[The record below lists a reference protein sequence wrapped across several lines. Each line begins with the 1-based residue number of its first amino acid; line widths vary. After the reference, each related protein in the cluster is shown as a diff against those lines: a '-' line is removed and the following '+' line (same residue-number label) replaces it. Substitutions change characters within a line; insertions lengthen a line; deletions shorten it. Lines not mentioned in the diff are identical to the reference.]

1 MVKRHVDGAVVAAC
15 AASCLDVLPSQVH
28 RAADQPVLGSIEN
41 LPAAHLD
48 SLRLNSSKKQC
59 RLGVDQG
66 SKPVSSISFFA
77 QARAVL
83 RHPSCND
90 SKAPVGREH
99 EFAALKECFDEFT
112 STEFGSSVYVSGLP
126 GTGVCWVSDHLNS
139 SLAAEGRQLAPP

>member
-48 SLRLNSSKKQC
+48 ALRLNSNKTQC
-59 RLGVDQG
+59 RLGVDQ
-66 SKPVSSISFFA
+66 SIKPVSSTSLFA

-90 SKAPVGREH
+90 SQAPVGRKQ
-99 EFAALKECFDEFT
+99 EFAALKECFEEF
-112 STEFGSSVYVSGLP
+112 SSSGCGRSVYVSGLP
-126 GTGVCWVSDHLNS
+126 GTGGC
-139 SLAAEGRQLAPP
+139 